1 MISNR
6 YGASP
11 AYSLLNTSFTGLK
24 SNIKTSEH
32 SHAEIKR
39 IRYSPPCSLA
49 LKRVK
54 NLFIKA
60 SFSVTCKKF
69 IVVKLG
75 AQLHTLLFQNIDLE
89 RNKITVGAE
98 CRRSFVN
105 IVAAI
110 YAIVKFFI

>member
-6 YGASP
+6 CGASP
-11 AYSLLNTSFTGLK
+11 AYSLSNTLLIGLK
-24 SNIKTSEH
+24 GNINMSEH
-32 SHAEIKR
+32 SHAEINR

-49 LKRVK
+49 LKRVS
-54 NLFIKA
+54 NLFIKT
-60 SFSVTCKKF
+60 SFSVACKKF

-75 AQLHTLLFQNIDLE
+75 AQFHTLLFQNIDLE
-89 RNKITVGAE
+89 RNKITVGTE
-98 CRRSFVN
+98 RRRSFVN

>member
-6 YGASP
+6 CGASP
-11 AYSLLNTSFTGLK
+11 ANSLSNILLIGLK
-24 SNIKTSEH
+24 GNINMSEH

-49 LKRVK
+49 LKRVS
-54 NLFIKA
+54 NLFIKTP
-60 SFSVTCKKF
+60 FSVACKKF

-75 AQLHTLLFQNIDLE
+75 AQLCTLLFQNIDLE
-89 RNKITVGAE
+89 CNKITVGAE